1 MRLTVRALIE
11 SIGCDGLTLKMIRE
25 AILDSDQ
32 LSIDPKVSPYKEM
45 IAQETRWWAY
55 PEARSTK
62 MEKAAVE
69 NKQAAAIITKMGEAA
84 VEAKQAAEKK
94 KESRAAAAEEAEVQ
108 ESSNGDES
116 EDLTFK
122 ETFKAMPE
130 DEEQDEEVS
139 LNVRPKKG
147 APQQKQVTFEDKTE
161 CNYAGCK

>member
-1 MRLTVRALIE
+1 MCLQAAVRLTVRALIE
-11 SIGCDGLTLKMIRE
+11 SIGCDGLTRRMIRV
-25 AILDSDQ
+25 AIQESDE
-32 LSIDPKVSPYKEM
+32 LKIDPEVSPYKEM

-55 PEARSTK
+55 PEARSTR
-62 MEKAAVE
+62 MER
-69 NKQAAAIITKMGEAA
+69 GA
-84 VEAKQAAEKK
+84 VEAKQAAAKK
-94 KESRAAAAEEAEVQ
+94 KKSRAAAVEETEAQ
-108 ESSNGDES
+108 QSGNSDES

-122 ETFKAMPE
+122 ETLKAMPE

>member
-1 MRLTVRALIE
+1 MRLRVRALIE
-11 SIGCDGLTLKMIRE
+11 SIGCDGLTRRMIRV
-25 AILDSDQ
+25 AIQESDE
-32 LSIDPKVSPYKEM
+32 LKIDPEVSPYKEM

-62 MEKAAVE
+62 MEKAALE
-69 NKQAAAIITKMGEAA
+69 NKQAAAIITKMGKTA

-108 ESSNGDES
+108 ESSTSDES
-116 EDLTFK
+116 D
-122 ETFKAMPE
+122 
-130 DEEQDEEVS
+130 DDEVS

-147 APQQKQVTFEDKTE
+147 ASQQKQVAFEDKTE